1 MSESHS
7 LPVRDVP
14 ERWPVGTA
22 RTVLDTSR
30 VISVRQEHVEPPNGR
45 PAFERDVVVHPGA
58 VGIVALDDDER
69 VLVVHQYRHPVGHR
83 LVEVPAGL
91 LDVAGEPYLDAA
103 RRELFE
109 EAHVRAEQWSV
120 LVDLF
125 TSPGMTNETVRI
137 FLAQGLTEVPHNER
151 YAGEYE
157 EADMPVSRVAL
168 AELVR
173 GVLRGDLHNPILVSG
188 VLATWTVKHGEG
200 FQSLRPGDAPWPAR
214 EALPPRR

>member
-1 MSESHS
+1 MSESES
-7 LPVRDVP
+7 LPIHDSP
-14 ERWPVGTA
+14 ERWPVATTL
-22 RTVLDTSR
+22 TVLDTGR
-30 VISVRQEHVEPPNGR
+30 VIAVRQDRVQPPNGH

-58 VGIVALDDDER
+58 VGIVALDEDER
-69 VLVVHQYRHPVGHR
+69 VLLVHQYRHPVGHR

-91 LDVAGEPYLDAA
+91 LDVPGEPYLDAA

-137 FLAQGLTEVPHNER
+137 FLAQGLSDVPQDER
-151 YAGEYE
+151 HLGVHE
-157 EADMPVSRVAL
+157 EADMPVSRAPL
-168 AELVR
+168 ADLVR

-188 VLATWTVKHGEG
+188 VLAAWTVKHGDG
-200 FQSLRPGDAPWPAR
+200 FDSLRPGDAPWPAR
-214 EALPPRR
+214 EEMP